1 MQDTVFWPQRAAVE
15 PRNYLGSVRM
25 TGKFLT
31 PPPLPASVEPCLLLP
46 SDVSFLPASLRAP
59 RLFQKGRSSQRG
71 VPLSGAR

>member
-1 MQDTVFWPQRAAVE
+1 M
-15 PRNYLGSVRM
+15 
-25 TGKFLT
+25 GKFLT

-71 VPLSGAR
+71 VPLSEAR